1 MLLNI
6 LWGLPSISS
15 IGSVILKILILIL
28 MLGIIILVHEFGH
41 FIWAKKFGVHI
52 YEFSIG
58 MGPILHSHKGKD
70 KIDYNIR
77 WIPIGGFVSMAGEV
91 YDDDDKIKKSD
102 LLCNKPWWQRIIILC
117 AGVFNNFLLAI
128 AFFIIYAAIWGAEPI
143 TPTIGK
149 IEPGTAAAEKLAVG
163 DTIIGVNGYSTSSW
177 DKAQLILL
185 TYSTEDGVYDFKV
198 RHEDGKEETIQVKP
212 EMIEDKQLGKR
223 PYFGIAIKPVEKQ
236 SFGTV
241 LAYGFRKFAS
251 VFDSMI
257 FTISGLIT
265 GKISLSALSGPVGMY
280 EVVDQSVSSNLS
292 MTFNRIIFLIAYL
305 SVNVGLINIL
315 PFPAFDGGHVL
326 FVIIEKI
333 KGSPVNA
340 KFENICHIIGFILI
354 FALMIIITIKDII
367 KLF

>member
-6 LWGLPSISS
+6 LWGLPSLSS
-15 IGSVILKILILIL
+15 IGSVLLKVIILIL

-128 AFFIIYAAIWGAEPI
+128 AFFIIYAAIWGGSPI
-143 TPTIGK
+143 TPV
-149 IEPGTAAAEKLAVG
+149 IESIKPGTPAAEKISVG
-163 DTIIGVNGYSTSSW
+163 DTILKVNGHKTGSW
-177 DKAQLILL
+177 DKAQVMLL
-185 TYSTEDGVYDFKV
+185 FFRKSDDTYDITVKHTDGNV
-198 RHEDGKEETIQVKP
+198 ETINIKP
-212 EMIEDKQLGKR
+212 DYIEDKHIGKR
-223 PYFGIAIKPVEKQ
+223 PVFGISVKEYDTT
-236 SFGTV
+236 SFLNV
-241 LAYGFRKFAS
+241 LTYGFKKSGALIDQMFY
-251 VFDSMI
+251 
-257 FTISGLIT
+257 TIYGLIT
-265 GKISLSALSGPVGMY
+265 GNISLNALSGPVGMY
-280 EVVDQSVSSNLS
+280 EVVDQSVSKNIGVTIS
-292 MTFNRIIFLIAYL
+292 RIVELIAYL
-305 SVNVGLINIL
+305 SINVGLINIL

-333 KGSPVNA
+333 KGSPVNS
-340 KFENICHIIGFILI
+340 KFENICHVIGFILI